1 MYDYPVDLT
10 EEEGTVLASV
20 PDVRGCHT
28 FGDDPADALV
38 HAADALEA
46 VFLGLMTLK
55 QDIPTPSPARGRP
68 TVRLMLQSALK
79 ASLYQAM
86 RDRGVRKVDLMR
98 RLGWKGP
105 QVDRLLSLNHASRLF
120 QIEAAAAALGIRF
133 DVDITDV
140 DPKRR
145 RRTRAP
151 RGAKKP
157 LRRKVAEAAE

>member
-1 MYDYPVDLT
+1 MHYYPVDLT
-10 EEEGTVLASV
+10 EEDGAILASV
-20 PDVRGCHT
+20 PDVPGCHT
-28 FGDDPADALV
+28 FGDDRAEALF
-38 HAADALEA
+38 HAADALDA
-46 VFLGLMTLK
+46 AILGCMHVK
-55 QDIPTPSPARGRP
+55 IDIPTPSPARGRP
-68 TVRLMLQSALK
+68 TVRLTLQSALK
-79 ASLYQAM
+79 VGLYQAM

-140 DPKRR
+140 DPKKR
-145 RRTRAP
+145 RRTHAP

>member
-79 ASLYQAM
+79 VSLYQAM

-133 DVDITDV
+133 DVTM
-140 DPKRR
+140 KHS
-145 RRTRAP
+145 
-151 RGAKKP
+151 GAKKP
-157 LRRKVAEAAE
+157 LRRKVAAAAE